1 MKKTTV
7 DQKCPGFT
15 LVELIVALSI
25 IAIVAAATV
34 SNLNASIP
42 RYKFRR
48 AVAEIV
54 STLQCA
60 RLRAVKENSLV
71 VVLFD
76 PDGNGRLDGNYI
88 AFVDNGI
95 HSPGDWAWQPKDG
108 ESLVAQGR
116 LPEGV
121 RFSHTS
127 FSKNRLRFDSQGHQ
141 RGISRSLYLKNSDDL
156 TQKITVYSSGNI
168 RAF

>member
-1 MKKTTV
+1 M
-7 DQKCPGFT
+7 DQKSPGFS
-15 LVELIVALSI
+15 LVELLVALSI
-25 IAIVAAATV
+25 IAVVSAAAV

-42 RYKFRR
+42 RYKFRK
-48 AVAEIV
+48 AVSEIV

-76 PDGNGRLDGNYI
+76 PDGNGRLEGDYI
-88 AFVDNGI
+88 AFVDNSAD
-95 HSPGDWAWQPKDG
+95 SPGDWAWQPEAG
-108 ESLVAQGR
+108 ELLVARGR

-121 RFSHTS
+121 RFIRTS

-141 RGISRSLYLKNSDDL
+141 MGINRSLYLKNSDHL